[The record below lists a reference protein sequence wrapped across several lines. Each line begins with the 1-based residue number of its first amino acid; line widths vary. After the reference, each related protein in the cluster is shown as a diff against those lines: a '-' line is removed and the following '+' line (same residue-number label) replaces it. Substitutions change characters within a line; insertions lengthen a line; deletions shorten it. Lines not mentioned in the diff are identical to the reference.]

1 MIACLGIEKRF
12 GEKTILNR
20 IGFEVPRGEV
30 VVVIGPSGSGKSS
43 LLKCIGGLSPFDR
56 GLVRIGETKIHGS
69 LSPEGPPSA
78 ATLRELR
85 LKAGM
90 VFQQFHLFAHMTVLQ
105 NVIEAPMQVL
115 GLTRKQ
121 AKRRAEQVLMK
132 VSMGGLAGRYPASL
146 SGGEQQRVAIARSL
160 AMQPQCVLFDEPTSA
175 LDPETVG
182 DVLGVMKEL
191 AREGMTMLVVTHE
204 MSFARE
210 AADRVLVLD
219 AGALIETGTPEKIFR
234 APDHERTRAFLKRVL
249 NH

>member
-1 MIACLGIEKRF
+1 
-12 GEKTILNR
+12 
-20 IGFEVPRGEV
+20 
-30 VVVIGPSGSGKSS
+30 
-43 LLKCIGGLSPFDR
+43 
-56 GLVRIGETKIHGS
+56 
-69 LSPEGPPSA
+69 
-78 ATLRELR
+78 
-85 LKAGM
+85 
-90 VFQQFHLFAHMTVLQ
+90 
-105 NVIEAPMQVL
+105 
-115 GLTRKQ
+115 
-121 AKRRAEQVLMK
+121 MK